1 MEPENSQE
9 ASPAGENQTDIKV
22 LLLDTPENEGVD
34 FLQSLNREGMK
45 FDLERVDG
53 RDDLFKALK
62 DSAWDILLVNDQV
75 TNPSLD
81 ETLSLLGQVKS
92 DAGYV
97 LLSKEALT
105 IESLANSYQKN
116 ISEVVSS
123 NHLAYSLEVF
133 SRAAEKSRRNFQ
145 LSQLN
150 QEKFELARH
159 RDQLMSGTEEALAY
173 LQDGIHVY
181 GNNAYL
187 SMLGYKDMDELAYM
201 PFIDVVSTEMRDK
214 VKQQFLDY
222 QHKVRVKPETQAL
235 ELSELFLTSIGDKE
249 GVLEVQAT
257 LKPVVYDG
265 EDCLQI
271 VIKDKSEMAGKGDS
285 VGEGLGYPLFVAHL
299 DNFIAEAKL
308 SGGKSGQV
316 VHVSGK
322 GFEHYIASKGFGSL
336 NGKMKAL
343 ASELKARL
351 ASNDQSIRFTENSF
365 LVLIKGNEPEDVEKV
380 TQIGEVLQKF
390 EAALNKEIGNAKKEA
405 LVIFSHDEIS
415 VTAESASA
423 EQLIKSFLV
432 GADSETDGGGVEE
445 AVKKDEAIV
454 EKTVEKTV
462 ERPVE
467 KPVEQTV
474 EEKVDEKKEEVKIE
488 AKEEIKVEQDQA
500 QEAAVEKAEASEK
513 APIEQVAP
521 SEPESSPAPEAAV
534 EAGSTKAAS
543 GQSYE
548 VTPDGVRRQTLL
560 DKVSSDLR
568 DTLAHLG

>member
-1 MEPENSQE
+1 MEPENTQE
-9 ASPAGENQTDIKV
+9 ASPAGENQPDIKV

-45 FDLERVDG
+45 FDLERVG
-53 RDDLFKALK
+53 GKDDLFKALQ

-81 ETLSLLGQVKS
+81 ETLSLLDQVKS

-97 LLSKEALT
+97 LLSKDALT

-123 NHLAYSLEVF
+123 HHLDYSVEVF

-173 LQDGIHVY
+173 LQDGIHVF

-214 VKQQFLDY
+214 VKQQLLDY
-222 QHKVRVKPETQAL
+222 QHKVRVKPETEAL
-235 ELSELFLTSIGDKE
+235 ELGELFLTSIGDKE
-249 GVLEVQAT
+249 GILEVQAT
-257 LKPVVYDG
+257 LKPVAYDG

-271 VIKDKSEMAGKGDS
+271 VIKDKSEMAGKGDGA
-285 VGEGLGYPLFVAHL
+285 GEGLGYPLFVAHL
-299 DNFIAEAKL
+299 DNYIAEAK
-308 SGGKSGQV
+308 SSSGKSGQV
-316 VHVSGK
+316 LYVSGN
-322 GFEHYIASKGFGSL
+322 GFDHYIASKGFGSL

-351 ASNDQSIRFTENSF
+351 TSNDLSIRFTENSF
-365 LVLIKGNEPEDVEKV
+365 LILIKGNEPEDVEKV
-380 TQIGEVLQKF
+380 AQIGEVLQKF
-390 EAALNKEIGNAKKEA
+390 EAALNKEIGNAKGEA
-405 LVIFSHDEIS
+405 LVIFNHDEIP
-415 VTAESASA
+415 VTAESESA

-432 GADSETDGGGVEE
+432 GAESEADDTGVEE
-445 AVKKDEAIV
+445 AVKKDEPIA
-454 EKTVEKTV
+454 
-462 ERPVE
+462 
-467 KPVEQTV
+467 
-474 EEKVDEKKEEVKIE
+474 EEKVEGVKEENKEEVK
-488 AKEEIKVEQDQA
+488 KEQD
-500 QEAAVEKAEASEK
+500 KASDTK
-513 APIEQVAP
+513 SQDGLT
-521 SEPESSPAPEAAV
+521 ESQTPEAAV
-534 EAGSTKAAS
+534 
-543 GQSYE
+543 
-548 VTPDGVRRQTLL
+548 VRRQTLL